1 MPPGPAP
8 KSSDH
13 KSSRRNRSSVGCV
26 IISPEDTDVN
36 APQVSR
42 SLSIPYPTLDT
53 EPHAAECK
61 NTEDFKPRRI
71 QSRPTKNINRRSYT
85 IFTLYLQR
93 ATNRSQTCIFT
104 VSRACIFTGSPFHKP
119 DASSRKGCHVGVICV
134 VQMLCKSDCRTKTKT
149 LNNVINTS
157 LSVSF

>member
-85 IFTLYLQR
+85 LYIHIVFTARDKIDLKP
-93 ATNRSQTCIFT
+93 
-104 VSRACIFTGSPFHKP
+104 VSSPFHGP
-119 DASSRKGCHVGVICV
+119 ASLPAHRSTGPTPLHGKAA
-134 VQMLCKSDCRTKTKT
+134 T
-149 LNNVINTS
+149 LV
-157 LSVSF
+157 